1 MKELHLAAHIF
12 EDMAEICGYVLTGI
26 WLILLAVSAWWA
38 VGAMKRKGEK

>member
-1 MKELHLAAHIF
+1 MKELTLVCRIF
-12 EDMAEICGYVLTGI
+12 EDMAEICGYVLSGL